1 MKDRIVMILAIG
13 LMVILIFVVVAD
25 FSLAYLENKAPDDNI
40 VVLLQNAIVAVSAI
54 VASHIA
60 SKPKD

>member
-1 MKDRIVMILAIG
+1 MKDKIVMVLSVGLIAIL
-13 LMVILIFVVVAD
+13 VFVVVAD

>member
-1 MKDRIVMILAIG
+1 MKDKIVMVLSVGLIAIL
-13 LMVILIFVVVAD
+13 VFVVVAD

-60 SKPKD
+60 AKPKE